1 MQRIRDSMDC
11 GHRWVTV
18 CLVLAAVLGF
28 AQGAQAQSTGP
39 ERLIEALTSDV
50 MDGIKADAAI
60 QSGDVDRVFALVDAK
75 VMPHVDVRRMTSS
88 AVGRHWRQASP
99 QQQQRLQD
107 EFKELLIRS
116 YAGALAQVKDET
128 VKLMPRKRAVG
139 DAYAVIR
146 TEVRGRGDPIR
157 LDYRLHETPTGWK
170 IYDVS
175 VVGVWL
181 AQNYRNSFAREIG
194 SSGIDGLIERLSEKN
209 RGAGKP

>member
-1 MQRIRDSMDC
+1 
-11 GHRWVTV
+11 VA
-18 CLVLAAVLGF
+18 LAAVLGLT
-28 AQGAQAQSTGP
+28 QPAQAKSREP
-39 ERLIEALTSDV
+39 EVLIETLTSDV

-60 QSGDVDRVFALVDAK
+60 QAGDVDRVLALVDAK
-75 VMPHVDVRRMTSS
+75 VMPHVDARRMTSS
-88 AVGRHWRQASP
+88 AVGRYWRQASP

-107 EFKELLIRS
+107 EFMRLLVRT

-157 LDYRLHETPTGWK
+157 LDYRLHQTPAGWK

-194 SSGIDGLIERLSEKN
+194 NSGIDGLIERLSEKS
-209 RGAGKP
+209 RAAGKP